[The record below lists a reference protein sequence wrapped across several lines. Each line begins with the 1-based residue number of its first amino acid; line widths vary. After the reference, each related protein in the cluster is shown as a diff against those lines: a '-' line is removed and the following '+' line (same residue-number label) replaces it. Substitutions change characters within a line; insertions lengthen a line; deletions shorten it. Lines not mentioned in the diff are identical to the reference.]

1 MVNTKNKN
9 SINKK
14 SKNITKPSNSKDCP
28 EAIFKTAR
36 TKWQKEVALGFVN
49 ISDKVNRI
57 NNDVKWL
64 KYIIVTVLLGISLN
78 IVINLL

>member
-1 MVNTKNKN
+1 MVNTKNK
-9 SINKK
+9 
-14 SKNITKPSNSKDCP
+14 NSKDCP